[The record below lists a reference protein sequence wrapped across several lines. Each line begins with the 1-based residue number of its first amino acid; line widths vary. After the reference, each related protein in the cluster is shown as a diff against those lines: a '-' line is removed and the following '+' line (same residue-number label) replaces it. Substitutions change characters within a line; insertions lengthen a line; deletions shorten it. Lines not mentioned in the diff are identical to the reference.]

1 MKNNIIIFLSL
12 LFLASCTNVYLEFP
26 QPTYL
31 KDLDRIPSNFQGS
44 FEVSSNPPFAEKKVD
59 RYQISEQYCLINSD
73 TLWVGSEK
81 LKVKHQ
87 GNNLY
92 VNLKEDSSYVLYV
105 LSRYNYFDSD
115 SLIIKTMFLLDPEDD
130 NTTGVFH
137 YNNALDYLMLN
148 DINFSELSNDYILIK
163 DSLSINEIN
172 TLLNYTPPRDQHYK
186 FNK

>member
-1 MKNNIIIFLSL
+1 M
-12 LFLASCTNVYLEFP
+12 FLASCTNVYLEFP

-44 FEVSSNPPFAEKKVD
+44 FEVSSSYGFAEKKVD

-115 SLIIKTMFLLDPEDD
+115 SLIIKTMLLIEHIQDD
-130 NTTGVFH
+130 NTMGVFH
-137 YNNALDYLMLN
+137 YNNVLDYLMLN
-148 DINFSELSNDYILIK
+148 DIDFRKLSNDYILIK